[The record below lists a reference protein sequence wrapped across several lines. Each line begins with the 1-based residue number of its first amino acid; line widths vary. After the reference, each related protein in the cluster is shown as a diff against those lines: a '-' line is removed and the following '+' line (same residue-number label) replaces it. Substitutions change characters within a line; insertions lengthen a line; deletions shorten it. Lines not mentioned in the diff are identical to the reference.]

1 MFSNDVLQPS
11 ENCSFFQCCAAG
23 RDAES
28 QLKDVQQSLS
38 LTGSAGS
45 VFEALLDEKQRT
57 TRCVPEAVFIY

>member
-1 MFSNDVLQPS
+1 MFSNDALQPS

-38 LTGSAGS
+38 LTGSA
-45 VFEALLDEKQRT
+45 VFEALLDKKHRT
-57 TRCVPEAVFIY
+57 RRCVPEVVFIY